1 MSLADFLT
9 ILRLVLVPFFLFC
22 FLKGNYFCA
31 FVLFS
36 IAGFTDLVDGTIA
49 RLLKTQTRVGAML
62 DPIADKALMLT
73 TVTCLLILK
82 IIPLWFFLMTVTRD
96 MLILGGLGWLKF
108 KKIRVSLKPVW
119 SSKFGTLSNIIMVIF
134 GFLAFLR
141 PDAFFLGE
149 GFQFWFHAFL
159 WSSAA
164 LIVVSGFE
172 YAAAG
177 LRILRRN
184 TRYV

>member
-9 ILRLVLVPFFLFC
+9 LLRLVLVPFFLIC

-73 TVTCLLILK
+73 TVTCLLILQ

-96 MLILGGLGWLKF
+96 ILILGGMGYLKV
-108 KKIRVSLKPVW
+108 KKIKVVLKPVW
-119 SSKFGTLSNIIMVIF
+119 SSKFGTLSNIIMVVS
-134 GFLAFLR
+134 GFLAFLK
-141 PDAFFLGE
+141 PNAVFLGQD
-149 GFQFWFHAFL
+149 FHFWFRGFL

-177 LRILRRN
+177 IRILRR

>member
-9 ILRLVLVPFFLFC
+9 ISRLVLVPFFLFC

-49 RLLKTQTRVGAML
+49 RLLKTQTRMGAML

-82 IIPLWFFLMTVTRD
+82 IIPLWFFLLAVSRD
-96 MLILGGLGWLKF
+96 ICILAGLGWLKF
-108 KKIRVSLKPVW
+108 KKIKVALKPVW
-119 SSKFGTLSNIIMVIF
+119 SSKFGTLSNIIMIVF
-134 GFLAFLR
+134 GFLAFLK
-141 PDAFFLGE
+141 PHAAFLGQD
-149 GFQFWFHAFL
+149 FQFWFKGFL

-172 YAAAG
+172 YAIAG
-177 LRILRRN
+177 MRILKRDA
-184 TRYV
+184 RYV